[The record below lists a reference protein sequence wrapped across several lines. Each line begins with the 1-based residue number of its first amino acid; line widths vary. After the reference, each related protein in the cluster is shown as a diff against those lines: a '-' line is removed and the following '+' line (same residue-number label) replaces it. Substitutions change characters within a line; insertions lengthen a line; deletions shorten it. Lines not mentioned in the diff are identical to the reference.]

1 MCGGLLPQNWKLL
14 LDRYLLLDNL
24 LLWDLLLNGSG
35 CNAGNV
41 LGGGE
46 SLLSGQETSLVVAS
60 VEGVDEGVDSG
71 AVSAVGD
78 KVGVQRTGWCSLG
91 CEGSSVAV
99 EGKVAVGGV
108 VGVDKGVEVRVNIL
122 LSIIVIIDPGLGLLD
137 WDLLGADLLLLW
149 LLLDLLNNLDG
160 CLWLF
165 KFLSVEC
172 GSRLSVGGDVGTV
185 ENPES
190 VLASGVLDGVGL
202 AVLTDVRV
210 FSEPVAVDVGFLPE
224 DVAVLCGEGGS
235 CAAVSGVESLL
246 LQDLGILG
254 VNLSAAGSDGASKNN
269 QSKHFEMVVVVETI
283 FHTSSLF
290 LKGKKVKKE
299 YNN

>member
-1 MCGGLLPQNWKLL
+1 M
-14 LDRYLLLDNL
+14 
-24 LLWDLLLNGSG
+24 
-35 CNAGNV
+35 
-41 LGGGE
+41 
-46 SLLSGQETSLVVAS
+46 AS

-78 KVGVQRTGWCSLG
+78 KVGVQRTGWGSLG
-91 CEGSSVAV
+91 CKGSSVAV
-99 EGKVAVGGV
+99 EGKVTVGGI
-108 VGVDKGVEVRVNIL
+108 VGVDEGVEVGVINL
-122 LSIIVIIDPGLGLLD
+122 LSIIVITDLRLGLLLD

-149 LLLDLLNNLDG
+149 LLLDLLNGLDG
-160 CLWLF
+160 CLWL
-165 KFLSVEC
+165 FLSVEC

-202 AVLTDVRV
+202 AVFADVRV

-224 DVAVLCGEGGS
+224 DVAVLCGEGSS

-254 VNLSAAGSDGASKNN
+254 VDLGAAGGDGASKNN
-269 QSKHFEMVVVVETI
+269 LETRNNLFSI
-283 FHTSSLF
+283 AKWSSF
-290 LKGKKVKKE
+290 LKI
-299 YNN
+299 

>member
-1 MCGGLLPQNWKLL
+1 VCGGLLPQNWKLL

-24 LLWDLLLNGSG
+24 LLLDLLLDGSG
-35 CNAGNV
+35 CNTGNV

-46 SLLSGQETSLVVAS
+46 SLLTGQETSLVVAS

-71 AVSAVGD
+71 AVGAVGD
-78 KVGVQRTGWCSLG
+78 KVGVQRTGWGSLG

-108 VGVDKGVEVRVNIL
+108 VGVDEGVEVGVNNL
-122 LSIIVIIDPGLGLLD
+122 LSIIVITDLGLGLLD

-149 LLLDLLNNLDG
+149 LLLDLLNDLDG
-160 CLWLF
+160 CLGF
-165 KFLSVEC
+165 IKFLSVES
-172 GSRLSVGGDVGTV
+172 GSGLSVGGDVGTV

-202 AVLTDVRV
+202 AVLTNVRV
-210 FSEPVAVDVGFLPE
+210 FSKPVAVDVGFLPE
-224 DVAVLCGEGGS
+224 DMSVLGGEGSS
-235 CAAVSGVESLL
+235 CAAVSGVEALL

-254 VNLSAAGSDGASKNN
+254 VDLGAAGSDGASKNN
-269 QSKHFEMVVVVETI
+269 QSKHFEIVEVVETI

-290 LKGKKVKKE
+290 FEGKKVNKE